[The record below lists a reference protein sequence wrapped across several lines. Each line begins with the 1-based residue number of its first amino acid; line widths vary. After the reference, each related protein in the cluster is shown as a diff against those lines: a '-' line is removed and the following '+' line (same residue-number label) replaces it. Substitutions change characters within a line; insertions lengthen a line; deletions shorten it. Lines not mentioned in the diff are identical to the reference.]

1 MSAPRL
7 GIAGLGLMGRVH
19 ARNAVDVG
27 GKVVAGVDVADSA
40 RTEFE
45 SEFDVPTYEDVGTL
59 LAEETLDG
67 LVITAPN
74 RYHEPMAVQALD
86 EGCHVLV
93 EKPLAHSLESAE
105 RIAEAAGRSSAFCMV
120 GFHSRFSPAA
130 KATRA
135 YRDAGK
141 FGDISH
147 VEATYV
153 RRRGIP
159 SPGSWFTSGELSGGG
174 SLIDVGV
181 HVVDLS
187 MHLLDFPE
195 VSEVTGVARTNFGPR
210 DDYADPDGFSADWD
224 ASNDRFDVDDSVSA
238 LVRFENGASLS
249 LEVAWATNR
258 PPANE
263 LVVRGTEAGAQ
274 FELEGEVVE
283 LYESSNLGVDHYVT
297 SELDARGGP
306 DGHVAEMDHFVGAVA
321 SDTPPSMNT
330 VEQGL
335 AVQQVIDAIYR
346 SSESG
351 EAAEVGGRPENERY

>member
-1 MSAPRL
+1 MTGVRL

-19 ARNAVDVG
+19 ARNAAEVG
-27 GKVVAGVDVADSA
+27 ARVVAGADVAGPA
-40 RTEFE
+40 RAEFE
-45 SEFDVPTYEDVGTL
+45 SEFGVPTYEDLGDL
-59 LAEETLDG
+59 LAEESVDG
-67 LVITAPN
+67 VVITTPN
-74 RYHEPMAVQALD
+74 RYHEPMAVRALGS
-86 EGCHVLV
+86 GCDVLV

-105 RIAEAAGRSSAFCMV
+105 RIAAAARESAAFCMV

-130 KATRA
+130 KAARA
-135 YRDAGK
+135 YREAGR

-159 SPGSWFTSGELSGGG
+159 TPGSWFTTGELSGGG

-181 HVVDLS
+181 HVVDLA
-187 MHLLDFPE
+187 MDVLGFPE
-195 VSEVTGVARTNFGPR
+195 TSEVTGVARTNFGPR
-210 DDYADPDGFSADWD
+210 EDYADPDGFSAEWEGESDQ
-224 ASNDRFDVDDSVSA
+224 FDVDDSVSA
-238 LVRFENGASLS
+238 FVRFENDASLS

-263 LVVRGTEAGAQ
+263 LMVRGTEAGAK

-306 DGHVAEMDHFVGAVA
+306 DGHVAEMEHFVETIA
-321 SDTPPSMNT
+321 SGTDPEMNT

-335 AVQQVIDAIYR
+335 AVQRIIDGIYR

-351 EAAEVGGRPENERY
+351 RAVQVGAEAPDP